1 MNYYCLIAGLPD
13 LHIDDI
19 KGVKSLGELRYD
31 LLEQLTPAD
40 GALLNLLFAQY
51 DNSNLLLYLKNK
63 EAQLDETALLSR
75 DDWAELIAL
84 MREYENPSDSR
95 LLPYVKLFY
104 NTYNDEKIVSEQMLR
119 EDYLSV
125 LYYQYGMHYK
135 NDFLRKWFAFNL
147 DLKNVL
153 AAIACRKHGFDQRS
167 MVLGDSEIANAIR
180 LSNARDFGLTGVFEQ
195 LDVLMRIAD
204 EPNLLERE
212 KKIDALKWEWLEEN
226 SFFNYFGVE
235 KVLSYVLKVQMI
247 ERWKALSVEKGALI
261 FRQIL
266 ADLKSEVKFEDQ

>member
-1 MNYYCLIAGLPD
+1 VN
-13 LHIDDI
+13 
-19 KGVKSLGELRYD
+19 
-31 LLEQLTPAD
+31 
-40 GALLNLLFAQY
+40 
-51 DNSNLLLYLKNK
+51 
-63 EAQLDETALLSR
+63 
-75 DDWAELIAL
+75 
-84 MREYENPSDSR
+84 
-95 LLPYVKLFY
+95 
-104 NTYNDEKIVSEQMLR
+104 EQMLR
-119 EDYLSV
+119 EDYLSI
-125 LYYQYGMHYK
+125 LYFEYGMLCK
-135 NDFLRKWFAFNL
+135 NEFLRKWFAFNL

-153 AAIACRKHGFDQRS
+153 TAIACRKHGFDQRS
-167 MVLGDSEIANAIR
+167 MVLGNSEIANAIR

-247 ERWKALSVEKGALI
+247 ERWKALSVEKGAQI

-266 ADLKSEVKFEDQ
+266 ADLKSEVKFEEQ